1 MKTKI
6 IRKIRAF
13 ARHGY
18 DIEFRCSCGHATVL
32 PERDVI
38 MIFSRRN
45 WPIGLNSARRK
56 FRCTACGA
64 MPTGIGP
71 KMR

>member
-1 MKTKI
+1 MSSKI
-6 IRKIRAF
+6 IRTIHDF

-18 DIEFRCSCGHATVL
+18 DIELRCDCGHAAVL
-32 PERDVI
+32 PKRDVI

-45 WPIGLNSARRK
+45 WPIGLGSARRK
-56 FRCTACGA
+56 FRCTQCGA
-64 MPTGIGP
+64 MPTGLGP